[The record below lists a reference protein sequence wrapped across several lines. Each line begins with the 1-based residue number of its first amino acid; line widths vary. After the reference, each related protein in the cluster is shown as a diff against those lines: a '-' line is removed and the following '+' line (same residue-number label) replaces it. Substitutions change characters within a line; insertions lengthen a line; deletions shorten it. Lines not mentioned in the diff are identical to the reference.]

1 MNSIYNN
8 AVKMAE
14 VQSSA
19 NIQRQVDGK
28 IHVSENAF
36 QAANAENLKSIFS
49 ASELPG
55 TNNISKD
62 KKPLLFEQGFFIG
75 VFYLYSFPSAI
86 TRHLYRFIFSFKC
99 KIMSVP

>member
-1 MNSIYNN
+1 MINFSAIPMNNIYAN
-8 AVKMAE
+8 ALKMSE

-19 NIQRQVDGK
+19 NVQRQVDGK

-36 QAANAENLKSIFS
+36 QAANAESLKSVFS

-62 KKPLLFEQGFFIG
+62 KKGSGSLLYQRQDNQRKHPEAPATAQKLKN
-75 VFYLYSFPSAI
+75 LYA
-86 TRHLYRFIFSFKC
+86 
-99 KIMSVP
+99 